1 MGADKYIFKRKEKK
15 YVVTALQMSSF
26 LELIKSY
33 ITEDEYPN
41 QTVHSIYLDTP
52 SFLLIRNS
60 IDAKKYKEK
69 IRLRGY
75 GNIEKDSKVFL
86 ELKKKLNGIVY
97 KRRLSLPLCVAEDY
111 IQNGTLPDNSQIMRE
126 IDSFM
131 RFYNWPK
138 PQIAIC
144 CERLSFVAKD
154 DKNLRITF
162 DTNIRYRFDNLSL
175 THAATGT
182 PLLENDQA
190 VMELKV
196 LGSMPLWLV
205 KALSECKIYPQSFSK
220 YGKAHIKEIQNKLR

>member
-15 YVVTALQMSSF
+15 YVLTKEQSEQF
-26 LELIKSY
+26 LKFIENY
-33 ITEDEYPN
+33 IQEDEYPN

-75 GNIEKDSKVFL
+75 GNIQKDSKVFL

-97 KRRLSLPLCVAEDY
+97 KRRLSLPLYVAEDY
-111 IQNGTLPDNSQIMRE
+111 IQNGTLPDDSQIMRE

-138 PQIAIC
+138 PKIAIC

-162 DTNIRYRFDNLSL
+162 DTNIRYRLDDLSL
-175 THAATGT
+175 TCAPTGT
-182 PLLENDQA
+182 PLLEDDKA
-190 VMELKV
+190 VLEIKV
-196 LGSMPLWLV
+196 LGAMPVWLV

-220 YGKAHIKEIQNKLR
+220 YGKAHIKEIQNK

>member
-15 YVVTALQMSSF
+15 YVLSSSQF
-26 LELIKSY
+26 EQLITLIKPY
-33 ITEDEYPN
+33 ITEDEYPS

-75 GNIEKDSKVFL
+75 GTVENNSKVFL

-97 KRRLSLPLCVAEDY
+97 KRRLSLPLNVAEEY
-111 IQNGTLPDNSQIMRE
+111 IQNGIVPDSSQIMQE
-126 IDSFM
+126 IEAFM
-131 RFYNWPK
+131 RFYNRPK
-138 PQIAIC
+138 PKIAIC
-144 CERLSFVAKD
+144 CERLSFIAKD

-175 THAATGT
+175 THSPTGT
-182 PLLENDQA
+182 PLLSDGEC
-190 VMELKV
+190 VMEIKV
-196 LGSMPLWLV
+196 LGAMPLWLT
-205 KALSECKIYPQSFSK
+205 KCLDECKIYPQSFSK
-220 YGKAHIKEIQNKLR
+220 YGKAHLKQINEKK